1 MWPFIVVL
9 GGKKFLQILSQVRWQ
24 RWRGQRGPLE
34 CSLHVFHDAGRNCD
48 EGMEALQERIMSGRL
63 ADAHEE
69 VLEALLQEL
78 HKSCTRLHDILENG

>member
-9 GGKKFLQILSQVRWQ
+9 GGKRFLQILSQVGWR
-24 RWRGQRGPLE
+24 RRGQRRPLE

-48 EGMEALQERIMSGRL
+48 KGMEALEERIMGGRL

-78 HKSCTRLHDILENG
+78 HKSCTRLHDIL